1 LKQSPPT
8 RRGGQCLLQ
17 FPTPVITRRSFFR
30 SIVRIALACL
40 FLAGTDG
47 SSQKRLASA
56 SASISLVAT
65 LESLSVQ
72 ATPQE
77 GISFSMDGNRT
88 RRIPFTVTTCLAVS
102 ANLTTV
108 RVSHDGIPL
117 FSQNAGDTNRVTH
130 RSDDIQVI
138 AETLN
143 ATDHEKS
150 EPVVIIVEAL

>member
-1 LKQSPPT
+1 
-8 RRGGQCLLQ
+8 
-17 FPTPVITRRSFFR
+17 
-30 SIVRIALACL
+30 L

-77 GISFSMDGNRT
+77 ISFSMDGNRT